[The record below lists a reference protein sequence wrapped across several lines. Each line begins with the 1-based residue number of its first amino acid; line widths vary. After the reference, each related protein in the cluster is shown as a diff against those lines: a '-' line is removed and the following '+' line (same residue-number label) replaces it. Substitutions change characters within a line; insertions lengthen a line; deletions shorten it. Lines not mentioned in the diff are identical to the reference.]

1 MTQFISMLIAAL
13 YAMLL
18 QNLVF
23 SAAYGITESVKI
35 AKRPK
40 YLLMCALSVGF
51 FSVSSSV
58 LCRLLDN
65 VKMISKLSA
74 TVHFL
79 LYVAVTVL
87 LYLISGAFCIGVLKA
102 NKKYMNSL
110 GMCALNSL
118 VLAVPLLN
126 ASANYSII
134 ESVGTGIGAALA
146 FVFAV
151 LLINAGIRHIAD
163 NESIPKVFRGTPALL
178 IYVSLLSL
186 AFSCFTGESLFL

>member
-40 YLLMCALSVGF
+40 YLVMCAFSVGV
-51 FSVSSSV
+51 FSAATAVI
-58 LCRLLDN
+58 CRLLDN
-65 VKMISKLSA
+65 VKFVAGLSTA
-74 TVHFL
+74 VHFL
-79 LYVAVTVL
+79 IYVGVL
-87 LYLISGAFCIGVLKA
+87 VMLYLIGGGFCVAVLKA
-102 NKKYMNSL
+102 DKKFMNSL

-126 ASANYSII
+126 ASANYTII

-146 FVFAV
+146 FLLAV
-151 LLINAGIRHIAD
+151 LLINAGIRHIAG
-163 NESIPKVFRGTPALL
+163 NENIPKVFRGTPALL

>member
-23 SAAYGITESVKI
+23 SAAYGITESVKL

-65 VKMISKLSA
+65 VKMISELSA

>member
-65 VKMISKLSA
+65 VKMISELSA

>member
-40 YLLMCALSVGF
+40 YLLMCAFSVGF
-51 FSVSSSV
+51 FSTASAV

-65 VKMISKLSA
+65 VKLVSELSS

-79 LYVAVTVL
+79 IYVVVTVL
-87 LYLISGAFCIGVLKA
+87 LYLISGAFCIVILKA
-102 NKKYMNSL
+102 NKKFMNSL

-146 FVFAV
+146 FVLAV

-163 NESIPKVFRGTPALL
+163 NENIPKVFRGTPALL

>member
-40 YLLMCALSVGF
+40 YLLMCTLSVGF

-58 LCRLLDN
+58 LCRLIDN
-65 VKMISKLSA
+65 VKMISELSA

-110 GMCALNSL
+110 GMCAINSL

>member
-1 MTQFISMLIAAL
+1 MTQFVSMLIAAL

-40 YLLMCALSVGF
+40 YLMMYALSVGF
-51 FSVSSSV
+51 FSVASSV
-58 LCRLLDN
+58 ICRLLDN
-65 VKMISKLSA
+65 VKMISDLSA

-79 LYVAVTVL
+79 LYVAVLAV
-87 LYLISGAFCIGVLKA
+87 LYLISGAFCVGVLKA

-146 FVFAV
+146 FLLAV

-163 NESIPKVFRGTPALL
+163 NENIPAVFRGTPALL

-186 AFSCFTGESLFL
+186 AFSCFTGESLFF

>member
-35 AKRPK
+35 AKKPK

>member
-1 MTQFISMLIAAL
+1 MTQFVGMLIAAL

-40 YLLMCALSVGF
+40 YLLMCAFSVGF
-51 FSVSSSV
+51 FSVAASV
-58 LCRLLDN
+58 ICRLLDN
-65 VKMISKLSA
+65 VRAVSGLSA
-74 TVHFL
+74 ALHFL
-79 LYVAVTVL
+79 LYAAVLAV
-87 LYLISGAFCIGVLKA
+87 LYLISGAFCTAVLKA
-102 NKKYMNSL
+102 NKKFMNSL

-126 ASANYSII
+126 ASANYSIL

-146 FVFAV
+146 FVLAV
-151 LLINAGIRHIAD
+151 LLINAGIRHIAG
-163 NESIPKVFRGTPALL
+163 NENIPEVFRGTPALL